1 MKRIDWLVL
10 RSFIGPFILTFFICL
25 LIFDLQFL
33 WKYIDDLVGKGLEM
47 SILAE
52 LMFYMSASVVPEV
65 IPLAVLLASIMT
77 FGALGENYEL
87 VALKSAGIS
96 LFRFMRPLFLVS
108 ILLTGVAFM
117 FSNYVLPVSNLK
129 FGTLLYSVMKAKP
142 ALNLKEGVFYD
153 GIEGYTIKVD
163 KKDEDNRNLEGVV
176 IYNHTKSEINDN
188 ILTAERGE
196 MYGTPDGNFLIFK
209 LYNGAQHEE
218 LKQASG
224 KRPTYEAQRTFFKE
238 YEMVIDL
245 ESFEFE
251 KSDEGFF
258 KKNHKMMSAG
268 QLRNAIDSM
277 SNKYGGYDKKV
288 EQQLFSYLT
297 ILKDT
302 LEIPEDYRVEF
313 MDSAYYANKA
323 KKQRKGHV
331 KREDSFS
338 EFAYLL
344 SLPKHQ
350 IERIARFASSKA
362 KGAKN
367 VANWSIKQKSYSRKK
382 ARKYHFTFFE
392 KFAKSFACLLLFLI
406 GAPLGAII
414 RKGGLGLPMVIAI
427 IFFMIFYVL
436 QTTGKK
442 FAEETLLSPF
452 TGSWMAIFI
461 LLPVA
466 FFLVYKSAN
475 DSQLFNVDAYLGPF
489 KALKKWF
496 DGVMAGS

>member
-47 SILAE
+47 DVLAE
-52 LMFYMSASVVPEV
+52 LMFYMSASVVPQV
-65 IPLAVLLASIMT
+65 IPLAILLASIMT

-96 LFRFMRPLFLVS
+96 LFRFMRPLFVVA
-108 ILLTGVAFM
+108 LLLSGVAFM

-129 FGTLLYSVMKAKP
+129 FGTLLYSVMKQKP
-142 ALNLKEGVFYD
+142 ALNLKEGIFYD

-176 IYNHTKSEINDN
+176 IYNHLKSNLNDN

-209 LYNGAQHEE
+209 LFNGTQHEE
-218 LKQASG
+218 LKSAAG
-224 KRPTYEAQRTFFKE
+224 KRPTYEAQRTYFKE

-268 QLRNAIDSM
+268 QLKSSIDSLG
-277 SNKYGGYDKKV
+277 SKYLGFDEKV
-288 EQQLFSYLT
+288 KQQFNAYLSIAT
-297 ILKDT
+297 DT
-302 LEIPEDYRVEF
+302 LEIESGYKIAF
-313 MDSAYYANKA
+313 MDSAYYP
-323 KKQRKGHV
+323 KKGKFPSQTKVAR
-331 KREDSFS
+331 DAAFS

-344 SLPKHQ
+344 SLPKSQ
-350 IERIARFASSKA
+350 IERLTRFASNKA
-362 KGAKN
+362 KASKN
-367 VANWSIKQKSYSRKK
+367 IATWSINQKNYTRRK
-382 ARKYHFTFFE
+382 ARKYHITFFE
-392 KFAKSFACLLLFLI
+392 KFSMAFSCLLLFLI

-436 QTTGKK
+436 QTVGKK
-442 FAEETLLSPF
+442 FADETILSPF
-452 TGSWMAIFI
+452 AGTWMAIFI
-461 LLPVA
+461 LLPIA
-466 FFLVYKSAN
+466 AFLVYKAAN
-475 DSQLFNVDAYLGPF
+475 DSQLFNIEAYLGPF
-489 KALKKWF
+489 KAIKKWLTR
-496 DGVMAGS
+496 VTVGS

>member
-33 WKYIDDLVGKGLEM
+33 WRYIDDLVGKGLEM
-47 SILAE
+47 GIIAE
-52 LMFYMSASVVPEV
+52 LMFYMSASVVPQV
-65 IPLAVLLASIMT
+65 IPLAILLASIMT

-96 LFRFMRPLFLVS
+96 LFRFMRPLFLVAV
-108 ILLTGVAFM
+108 LLSGVTFL

-129 FGTLLYSVMKAKP
+129 FGTLLYSVMKQKP
-142 ALNLKEGVFYD
+142 ALNLKEGMFYN

-176 IYNHTKSEINDN
+176 IYNRKASDINNN

-209 LYNGAQHEE
+209 LFNGTQHEE
-218 LKQASG
+218 LKQTPG
-224 KRPTYEAQRTFFKE
+224 KKSVYEAQRTFFKE

-268 QLRNAIDSM
+268 QLKTSIDSM
-277 SNKYGGYDKKV
+277 ATKYIGYDEKV
-288 EQQLFSYLT
+288 KQQLKTYLT
-297 ILKDT
+297 IVDDT
-302 LEIPEDYRVEF
+302 LEIEDGYLIAH
-313 MDSAYYANKA
+313 MDTAYYPTDNK
-323 KKQRKGHV
+323 KKLRPQLS
-331 KREDSFS
+331 RESSFS

-344 SLPKHQ
+344 SLPKSQ
-350 IERIARFASSKA
+350 IDRLVRFATSKA

-367 VANWSIKQKSYSRKK
+367 IAKWSQNQKRYSLKK
-382 ARKYHFTFFE
+382 ARKYHITFFE
-392 KFAKSFACLLLFLI
+392 KYAMAFSCLLLFLI

-414 RKGGLGLPMVIAI
+414 RKGGLGLPMVVAI
-427 IFFMIFYVL
+427 SFFMFFYVL
-436 QTTGKK
+436 QTLGKK
-442 FAEETLLSPF
+442 FAEETILSPF
-452 TGSWMAIFI
+452 QGSWLAVFVVLPIAI
-461 LLPVA
+461 
-466 FFLVYKSAN
+466 FLVYKAAN
-475 DSQLFNVDAYLGPF
+475 DSALFNVEAYLGPF
-489 KALKKWF
+489 KKVTNLIKN
-496 DGVMAGS
+496 VLEMV